1 MNAASPRAPL
11 SVSTRRRLRVGVINL
26 MPRAETYEPLVV
38 AALGDDVT
46 ISWRRLAS
54 HGYSSSDPA
63 RIASYVPLREELGSL
78 DALVLTGAPVEE
90 LPFTEVRYWPE
101 LADGLSRA
109 LALGLPLLGLCWGGM
124 VVASLLGVAKRTRP
138 QKLFGVFEHDVAPA
152 LRADLGTTHRCP
164 ESRHAELDEASVER
178 AVREGCVEV
187 LATSLQTGA
196 TIVRRRGD
204 GGRRGAVVAHLGH
217 PEYDEHRL
225 LTEWDRDAAAGRT
238 DVAPPVGYDLA
249 ARRPSAGWED
259 DGARF
264 FGWWKETVREHV
276 ASKEVAA

>member
-11 SVSTRRRLRVGVINL
+11 SVSTRRRLLVGVINL

-63 RIASYVPLREELGSL
+63 RIAAYEPLTRDLASL

-90 LPFTEVRYWPE
+90 LPFTEVRYWEE
-101 LADGLSRA
+101 LSAGLAQAD
-109 LALGLPLLGLCWGGM
+109 ALGVSLLGICWGGM
-124 VVASLLGVAKRTRP
+124 VVASLLGIEKISRST
-138 QKLFGVFEHDVAPA
+138 KLFGVFEHEVAPELQAA
-152 LRADLGTTHRCP
+152 LGASHRCP
-164 ESRHAELDEASVER
+164 ESRHAALDEASVER

-225 LTEWDRDAAAGRT
+225 LAEWDRDAAAGRT

-259 DGARF
+259 YGARF
-264 FGWWKETVREHV
+264 FGWWKETVREHA